1 MDGTLGGRISTL
13 LSPGILKNNP
23 FWMGMQAIAIV
34 YTTSKFLSIKP
45 NLALLIGPLTA
56 IGVYGINQFS
66 DYGEDLINQPY
77 RTRQQYTHY
86 RLTFVFYGLVYLAG
100 VGLAVYS
107 GKRDALL
114 LVLLPALSLL
124 LYSVA
129 PLPKIKRLKRVFILN
144 TALISLTWAGLTY
157 LPVTLASG
165 AEYSLLVVLLSV
177 FWFLRV
183 GNGVEVCNIPDAEGD
198 RQNEIATLPITLGIQ
213 NTKYVVY
220 AIDVISIILL
230 VLIQIVTHPA
240 ISPFLAV
247 PAIVYSTG
255 IGHFAGRRFSYHT
268 AGFVFDSHVFLI
280 AVSVF
285 VFSVLTGF

>member
-1 MDGTLGGRISTL
+1 
-13 LSPGILKNNP
+13 
-23 FWMGMQAIAIV
+23 MGMQAIAIV

-45 NLALLIGPLTA
+45 NLSLLIGPLIA
-56 IGVYGINQFS
+56 IGVYGINDFS
-66 DYGEDLINQPY
+66 DYEEDLINQPY
-77 RTRQQYTHY
+77 RTRQRYSQY
-86 RLTFVFYGLVYLAG
+86 RLTVVFYTLVYLVG

-114 LVLLPALSLL
+114 LVLLPVLSLL
-124 LYSVA
+124 LYSIV
-129 PLPKIKRLKRVFILN
+129 PIPKLKRLKRLFILN

-165 AEYSLLVVLLSV
+165 AESSLLVVLLSV

-183 GNGVEVCNIPDAEGD
+183 ANGVEVCNIPDVEGD
-198 RQNEIATLPITLGIQ
+198 HQKEIATLPVKLGIQ

-220 AIDVISIILL
+220 AIDVISIIIL
-230 VLIQIVTHPA
+230 VLIQVLTQPA

-247 PAIVYSTG
+247 LAIVYSTG
-255 IGHFAGRRFSYHT
+255 IAHFAGRRFSYRT
-268 AGFVFDSHVFLI
+268 AGFVYDSHVFLI

-285 VFSVLTGF
+285 VFSVVNWF